1 MCKNLTLNDY
11 LEVSLKILE
20 EKTKKRWNLSI
31 HITTDLE
38 EVKGNVQGRINKLQR
53 QGKADILISGAVKFQ
68 NLSKVIA
75 HELVHLIY
83 PNLEEDKDEK
93 KFNEKVKEIKKEIEK
108 ELKKKGGTK

>member
-1 MCKNLTLNDY
+1 MKNLTLNDF
-11 LEVSLKILE
+11 LEVALKILE
-20 EKTKKRWNLSI
+20 EKTKKRWSLSI

-53 QGKADILISGAVKFQ
+53 QGKADILISGVVKFK
-68 NLSKVIA
+68 NLSKVLA

-83 PNLEEDKDEK
+83 PNLEEEEK